1 MMSYVSNLKQKI
13 SSNNDKSKLS
23 LSKNHITVEVNQKKI
38 TDNQSQNFKPKIS
51 YRDKNKL
58 KNLLLKIQQEEY
70 QKNPLVQRRLQ
81 QKFAQ
86 KAQEVYGIDAKK
98 MMGAIHDLSAKDS
111 QSLDWQK
118 NLISKV
124 NGKK

>member
-1 MMSYVSNLKQKI
+1 MSYVSNLKQKI